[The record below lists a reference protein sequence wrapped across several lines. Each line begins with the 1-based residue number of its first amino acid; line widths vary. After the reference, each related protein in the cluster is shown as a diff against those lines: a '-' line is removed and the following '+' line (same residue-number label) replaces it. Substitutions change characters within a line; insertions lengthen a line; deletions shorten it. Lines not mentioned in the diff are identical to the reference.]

1 MPGSLSQLI
10 KKDHFF
16 EAQITKKQKVTEVL
30 KSDRR
35 GLKYSVIKKER
46 SHMVLLTWKTLI
58 TTTYRSLKA
67 AKYPKASKLFPTV
80 YRNIVR

>member
-35 GLKYSVIKKER
+35 GLKYSVIKKRKKPHGLANMEDFDYYDIPIIEG
-46 SHMVLLTWKTLI
+46 SEIPESIEAVPD
-58 TTTYRSLKA
+58 S
-67 AKYPKASKLFPTV
+67 
-80 YRNIVR
+80 